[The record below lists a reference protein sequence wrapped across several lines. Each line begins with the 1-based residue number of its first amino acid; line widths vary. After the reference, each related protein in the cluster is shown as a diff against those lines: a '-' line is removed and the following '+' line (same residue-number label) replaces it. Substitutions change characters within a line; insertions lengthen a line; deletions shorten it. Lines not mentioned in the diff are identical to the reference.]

1 MNVKILGVGCSVCQS
16 MYSTVT
22 QIIAREN
29 MEAEAE
35 YTTAIEEILSYGV
48 LSTPA
53 PVINEKV
60 MMPGY
65 RHARKIEQALR
76 DADQA

>member
-1 MNVKILGVGCSVCQS
+1 MNVKILGVGCSVCQR

-29 MEAEAE
+29 MEAEVE
-35 YTTAIEEILSYGV
+35 YIPDIEKILSYGV

-53 PVINEKV
+53 LVINEKV
-60 MMPGY
+60 VMIGY
-65 RHARKIEQALR
+65 RGARKIEQALR
-76 DADQA
+76 ESDQV

>member
-29 MEAEAE
+29 MKAEVE
-35 YTTAIEEILSYGV
+35 YVTDIEKILSYGV

-53 PVINEKV
+53 LVINEKV
-60 MMPGY
+60 VMLGY
-65 RHARKIEQALR
+65 RGARKIEQALR
-76 DADQA
+76 EADQA